1 MNTSQIEFVI
11 ISQYNFNR
19 LKHVS
24 KIVFEID
31 DDIDDEIYEK
41 IPGFES
47 LRKILIIIFILIL
60 VIYC

>member
-11 ISQYNFNR
+11 LSQYNFNR

-47 LRKILIIIFILIL
+47 LRKIFILIL